1 MRKNKD
7 TEQLNF
13 FDCDNAL
20 ELSQTK
26 KQVKLKKA
34 GRSSQP
40 DTSGLLFDNL
50 INLET
55 VSEILGVAPKTIHNW
70 VYLRRLPYI
79 KVGRKVMF
87 CSKSLVAW
95 LNHKEIK
102 S

>member
-20 ELSQTK
+20 RLSQTK
-26 KQVKLKKA
+26 KQVKIKKA

-70 VYLRRLPYI
+70 VYLRRIPYI

-87 CSKSLVAW
+87 CSKSLISW
-95 LNHKEIK
+95 FNRKEIK
-102 S
+102 P